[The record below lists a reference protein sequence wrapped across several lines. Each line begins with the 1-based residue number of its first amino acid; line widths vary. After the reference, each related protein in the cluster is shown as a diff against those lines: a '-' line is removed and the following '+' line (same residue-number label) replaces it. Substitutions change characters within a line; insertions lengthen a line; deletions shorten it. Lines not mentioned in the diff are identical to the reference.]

1 MGIVNALFGKTI
13 QKEVNKRAQA
23 IIAPAL
29 TNIFN
34 QNVFRWVNEG
44 TPIIDADGFDYIN
57 NGYNAVGAVYEAVD
71 IITKKVV
78 SCPRIVYRVKD
89 QKEYKKYL
97 NLSKSQATMPQALI
111 AKAKG
116 LEEVHHKEIQK
127 LLDNPNPKVNGD
139 DTIETLAG
147 LFLLTGNSYLY
158 GNNSAPSKSQ
168 KWSEAWA
175 VPSPMII
182 KSGGWMEPIKE
193 YVLQYWQT
201 EAPFPATQ
209 IKHFKTFNP
218 DYSSTGSQLYGIS
231 PLRAYLYSLDIV
243 KNSKKQAD
251 KQIKNGGKVGF
262 ITPENKE
269 DNLGPEQI
277 GQIGESIQDAYA
289 SGDELSRI
297 IPASVAL
304 RFTEIGLSSADLQ
317 LLEMSGASADDIY
330 RAYHIPLQFR
340 SQDSSTYNNLPVAN
354 RQLVYN
360 AVAPITRKLDAGLTE
375 FYCKPYNTATEQYV
389 IHLDYASLPELNDD
403 MKSIVS
409 WLEQFPWLT
418 PNQKLE
424 VIGYGRSSAPG
435 MDEIYVNRNMVR
447 LQDII
452 DGKIDQS
459 GKVQQASDNNT
470 GGALGNNAG

>member
-1 MGIVNALFGKTI
+1 MGLLTAIFGKAIEKEVVKRTNAL
-13 QKEVNKRAQA
+13 
-23 IIAPAL
+23 IAPAL
-29 TNIFN
+29 TNLFN
-34 QNVFRWVNEG
+34 QNVYRWVNDG
-44 TPIIDADGFDYIN
+44 TPIIEADGYDYIS
-57 NGYNAVGAVYEAVD
+57 NGFSSVGAVFECVD
-71 IITKKVV
+71 ILVKKVV
-78 SCPRIVYRVKD
+78 SCPRIVYRIKD

-97 NLSKSQATMPQALI
+97 NYSKSQATMPQAMI

-116 LEEVHHKEIQK
+116 LEEVHHAQIQK
-127 LLDNPNPKVNGD
+127 LLDNPNPKINGD

-158 GNNSAPSKSQ
+158 GNNSAPNTSA

-175 VPSPMII
+175 VPSPMMI

-201 EAPFPATQ
+201 EAPFPAKQ

-218 DYSSTGSQLYGIS
+218 DYTSSGSQLYGVS
-231 PLRAYLYSLDIV
+231 PLRAYLYSLDII

-251 KQIKNGGKVGF
+251 KQIKNGGKLGF
-262 ITPENKE
+262 LTPENRE
-269 DNLGPEQI
+269 DNLGQPQIDQI
-277 GQIGESIQDAYA
+277 GDDIRGAHGST
-289 SGDELSRI
+289 DELSRI
-297 IPASVAL
+297 IPASIAL
-304 RFTEIGLSSADLQ
+304 KWTEIGLSSADLQ

-360 AVAPITRKLDAGLTE
+360 AVAPITRKLDVGLTE
-375 FYCKPYNTATEQYV
+375 FYCTPYNTATEKYV

-418 PNQKLE
+418 PNEKRE
-424 VIGYGRSSAPG
+424 VIGYGRGDADG
-435 MDEIYVNRNMVR
+435 LDEIFINRNMVR
-447 LQDII
+447 LSDVME
-452 DGKIDQS
+452 GKIDQS
-459 GKVQQASDNNT
+459 GAAQQASDNNT
-470 GGALGNNAG
+470 GGALGNNG